1 MKEECPFC
9 KDNESN
15 LIKRFDLWT
24 VMFDK
29 DQHFLGKLIIK
40 LNRHLEDFAE
50 INEKEQKELFEI
62 LNKFKKIYHLIFK
75 SDMYNYA
82 SLGNVTRH
90 LHIHFIP
97 RYKNK
102 REFENVIFEDKLYGK
117 NCWPHENRILDVN
130 LFNKLK
136 KKIKNEIDK
145 QSGDKN

>member
-1 MKEECPFC
+1 MDECPFC

-62 LNKFKKIYHLIFK
+62 LNKLKKAYKILFKQ
-75 SDMYNYA
+75 DMYNYA
-82 SLGNVTRH
+82 SLGNITRH
-90 LHIHFIP
+90 LHLHFIP
-97 RYKNK
+97 RYKSK
-102 REFENVIFEDKLYGK
+102 
-117 NCWPHENRILDVN
+117 
-130 LFNKLK
+130 
-136 KKIKNEIDK
+136 
-145 QSGDKN
+145 